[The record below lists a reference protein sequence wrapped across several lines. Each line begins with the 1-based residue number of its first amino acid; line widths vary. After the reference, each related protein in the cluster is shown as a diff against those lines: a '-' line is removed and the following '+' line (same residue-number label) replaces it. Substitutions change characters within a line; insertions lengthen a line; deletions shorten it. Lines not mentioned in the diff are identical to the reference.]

1 MFFTFTCV
9 VNSKELYCQYRVWNE
24 IEDNAYKK
32 DPETLVDNPGY
43 LVEAGSLWKFD
54 IFSLNEMLWRVV
66 HNFLQFWILERLEI
80 HVLNLHDDM
89 KRNEMDDR
97 VLDRVIEGEH
107 VNVYVFTQDGRENLR
122 ESKQVADFWT
132 IFNELVMLLV
142 RKLHDW
148 EPSLH
153 LWWESKV

>member
-1 MFFTFTCV
+1 
-9 VNSKELYCQYRVWNE
+9 
-24 IEDNAYKK
+24 
-32 DPETLVDNPGY
+32 
-43 LVEAGSLWKFD
+43 
-54 IFSLNEMLWRVV
+54 
-66 HNFLQFWILERLEI
+66 
-80 HVLNLHDDM
+80 M

-122 ESKQVADFWT
+122 ESKQVADFGT